1 MAAAAIPDAPV
12 VCPGHTRP
20 ISEICFSDVTP
31 EGVFFVA
38 GSVGE
43 RGRAK
48 LTGCSFRLLSH

>member
-1 MAAAAIPDAPV
+1 MAAAAVPDAPV

-31 EGVFFVA
+31 EGVFFIA

-43 RGRAK
+43 RGRTW
-48 LTGCSFRLLSH
+48 LLDCSFRLPSH